1 MSSKSLIRLAAL
13 AAVTSLAV
21 STASAQITIPTV
33 TIGNPG
39 NAPDT
44 RVMLDGTSGY
54 GAVAYTYNIGVY
66 EVTNAEYAA
75 FLRAKAASDP
85 FGLYEPAMA
94 GPYGG
99 IVRSGSP
106 GSYTYVAVRG
116 RAGNPVNFVSFWD
129 ACRFANWLHNGQGD
143 GDTETGAYTLGGVA
157 NPVNTSVTRNAGWKW
172 AVTSENEWYKAAY
185 HQPALEMGDSD
196 DYWLYPTSSN
206 TISTAQANY
215 NSVIGDTT
223 PVGSYAANYYGTF
236 DMAGNVWE
244 WNEAIISGRGVRGG
258 AFDDLGNGLLPE
270 YRGTLAQW
278 YDFSYGFGFRVV
290 QNPAPPCPADFD
302 NSGFLDSDDF
312 ILYVSQFVLGCTGP
326 GIPDLACIM
335 NADFDNSGFVDSDDF
350 IAYVAAFDAGC

>member
-1 MSSKSLIRLAAL
+1 
-13 AAVTSLAV
+13 
-21 STASAQITIPTV
+21 V

-157 NPVNTSVTRNAGWKW
+157 NPVNTSVTRNAGWQW
-172 AVTSENEWYKAAY
+172 AVTSEDEWYKAAY
-185 HQPALEMGDSD
+185 HQPASAGGDSD
-196 DYWLYPTSSN
+196 NYWLWPTRSNAVPSS
-206 TISTAQANY
+206 AQANI
-215 NSVIGDTT
+215 NVSGINNTT

-236 DMAGNVWE
+236 DMGGNVRE
-244 WNEAIISGRGVRGG
+244 WTEAITFGG
-258 AFDDLGNGLLPE
+258 AFRGLRGGSFQDFDDLRANSPE
-270 YRGTLAQW
+270 AIPPG
-278 YDFSYGFGFRVV
+278 FSNNFGYGFRVS
-290 QNPAPPCPADFD
+290 QISQIIPPCPADFD
-302 NSGFLDSDDF
+302 DSGFVDSDDF
-312 ILYVSQFVLGCTGP
+312 VVYIAQFTLGCTGP
-326 GIPDLACIM
+326 GEGALGADPNCVKS
-335 NADFDNSGFVDSDDF
+335 ADFDGTGFVDSDDF
-350 IAYVAAFDAGC
+350 IAYVQAFTIGC